1 MEKDITELQAQ
12 LQQGAINRRAFIR
25 RATALGLSLAVAEVL
40 AACAP
45 SGALTPEPT
54 PVFTE
59 SIDDVQGVNPTA
71 TPKPE
76 NQFQAFIPDTDNV
89 IPTPDPTPTKP
100 AAYPTSTPVR
110 LWRTATPEPIW
121 AAEASWACPGCE
133 ERFVRQDDMLKH
145 FADNHARKMPG
156 VRQVSEPTYAQFL
169 RGVERF
175 DQKNIVFM
183 RVVWDEEYQKLMPH
197 VTPWR
202 RQETEAE
209 AQEGSARMLGAI
221 YTDDK
226 AGSFHPAYYGYFGHL
241 QGIDGMYSWDE
252 PVNPNKYPVTNAAK
266 VSQQVKMMARFY
278 GADLV
283 GICEIKP
290 TWVYSHYFDRETEAY
305 GPLEIPYKYAV
316 VMAIEMKWEEGI
328 VESPGFPSSAATAL
342 AYSNMA
348 EVSSKMAQYIRML
361 GYEAVPSGNDTTQS
375 IPLAIDAGLGELG
388 RNGLL
393 VTPEFGPRVRVCK
406 VYTNLPLQPDQPVD
420 FGLQGFCEKCRFCA
434 STCPIE
440 AIPFGDRAL
449 TQTSISNRPGILRW
463 AVDVGKC
470 YLFWVSNLA
479 KGAARWNDCANC
491 VRSCPWSAPIRKWL

>member
-1 MEKDITELQAQ
+1 MEKNISELQEQ
-12 LQQGAINRRAFIR
+12 LQQGKINRRAFLQ

-45 SGALTPEPT
+45 EVSSTPT
-54 PVFTE
+54 PTPGVTE
-59 SIDDVQGVNPTA
+59 FIDNVQGLNPTA
-71 TPKPE
+71 TE
-76 NQFQAFIPDTDNV
+76 TQIQALIFDADKV
-89 IPTPDPTPTKP
+89 IPISEATVPPSPSAVPLRVAPTREPT
-100 AAYPTSTPVR
+100 VV
-110 LWRTATPEPIW
+110 PIW
-121 AAEASWACPGCE
+121 AAVATWACPGCE
-133 ERFVRQDDMLKH
+133 ERFSRQEDMLRH
-145 FADNHARKMPG
+145 FGQNHARRMPG

-175 DQKNIVFM
+175 DQKDIVFM
-183 RVVWDEEYQKLMPH
+183 RVVWDEEYQKLLPY
-197 VTPWR
+197 TTLWR
-202 RQETEAE
+202 RQETDAE

-241 QGIDGMYSWDE
+241 QGVDGMYSWDE

-266 VSQQVKMMARFY
+266 MSQQVKLMAKFY

-283 GICEIKP
+283 GVCEINP

-348 EVSSKMAQYIRML
+348 EVSSKLAQYIRML

-420 FGLQGFCEKCRFCA
+420 FGLQSFCEMCRFCA
-434 STCPIE
+434 ATCPVG

-470 YLFWVSNLA
+470 YLFWESNLA